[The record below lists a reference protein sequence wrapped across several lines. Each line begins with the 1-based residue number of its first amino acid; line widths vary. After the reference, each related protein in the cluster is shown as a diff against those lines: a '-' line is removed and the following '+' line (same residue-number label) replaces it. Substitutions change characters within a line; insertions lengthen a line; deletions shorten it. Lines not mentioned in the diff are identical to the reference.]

1 MTDTAYPLRLDLYLP
16 VHSFSGREYLKK
28 NIKVYAGLGL
38 LILVVLFTLQNTET
52 VPISFLFWEFRIS
65 RALMILMIFVV
76 GVLVGISSNYLK
88 RR

>member
-1 MTDTAYPLRLDLYLP
+1 M
-16 VHSFSGREYLKK
+16 KK

-65 RALMILMIFVV
+65 RALMIIMIFVI

>member
-1 MTDTAYPLRLDLYLP
+1 M
-16 VHSFSGREYLKK
+16 KK

-76 GVLVGISSNYLK
+76 GVLVGISSSYLK

>member
-1 MTDTAYPLRLDLYLP
+1 M
-16 VHSFSGREYLKK
+16 KK

-52 VPISFLFWEFRIS
+52 VPISFLFWEFHIS
-65 RALMILMIFVV
+65 RALMIIMIFVI
-76 GVLVGISSNYLK
+76 GVLVGISSNYHK

>member
-1 MTDTAYPLRLDLYLP
+1 M
-16 VHSFSGREYLKK
+16 KK
-28 NIKVYAGLGL
+28 NIKAYAGLGL

-65 RALMILMIFVV
+65 RVLMILMIFVV
-76 GVLVGISSNYLK
+76 GVLAGIFSSNFLK

>member
-1 MTDTAYPLRLDLYLP
+1 M
-16 VHSFSGREYLKK
+16 KK
-28 NIKVYAGLGL
+28 NLKIYTGLGL

-65 RALMILMIFVV
+65 RALMILIVFVI
-76 GVLVGISSNYLK
+76 GVLVGIFSKYLK

>member
-1 MTDTAYPLRLDLYLP
+1 M
-16 VHSFSGREYLKK
+16 KK
-28 NIKVYAGLGL
+28 NIKAYAGLGL

-65 RALMILMIFVV
+65 RVLMILMIFVV

>member
-1 MTDTAYPLRLDLYLP
+1 M
-16 VHSFSGREYLKK
+16 KK

>member
-1 MTDTAYPLRLDLYLP
+1 M
-16 VHSFSGREYLKK
+16 KK
-28 NIKVYAGLGL
+28 NLRAYAGLGL

-65 RALMILMIFVV
+65 RVLMILMIFVV

>member
-1 MTDTAYPLRLDLYLP
+1 M
-16 VHSFSGREYLKK
+16 KK

-52 VPISFLFWEFRIS
+52 TPISFLFWEFRIS
-65 RALMILMIFVV
+65 KALMIFMVFVV
-76 GVLVGISSNYLK
+76 GVLVGIFSSYLK

>member
-1 MTDTAYPLRLDLYLP
+1 M
-16 VHSFSGREYLKK
+16 KK

-65 RALMILMIFVV
+65 RVLMILMIFVI
-76 GVLVGISSNYLK
+76 GVLVGIFSKYLK
-88 RR
+88 RN

>member
-1 MTDTAYPLRLDLYLP
+1 M
-16 VHSFSGREYLKK
+16 KK

-52 VPISFLFWEFRIS
+52 APISFLFWEFRIS
-65 RALMILMIFVV
+65 RALMIFAIFAI
-76 GVLVGISSNYLK
+76 GVLTGLFLSGFYLK

>member
-1 MTDTAYPLRLDLYLP
+1 M
-16 VHSFSGREYLKK
+16 KK

-65 RALMILMIFVV
+65 RALVIFMVFVV
-76 GVLVGISSNYLK
+76 GVLVGIFSSGYYFK

>member
-1 MTDTAYPLRLDLYLP
+1 M
-16 VHSFSGREYLKK
+16 KK

-38 LILVVLFTLQNTET
+38 LVLVVLFTLQNTET

-65 RALMILMIFVV
+65 RVLMILMIFVI

>member
-1 MTDTAYPLRLDLYLP
+1 MKRN
-16 VHSFSGREYLKK
+16 LK
-28 NIKVYAGLGL
+28 IYAGLGL

-65 RALMILMIFVV
+65 RVVMILMIFVI

>member
-1 MTDTAYPLRLDLYLP
+1 M
-16 VHSFSGREYLKK
+16 KK

-88 RR
+88 RM

>member
-1 MTDTAYPLRLDLYLP
+1 M
-16 VHSFSGREYLKK
+16 KK
-28 NIKVYAGLGL
+28 NIKAYAGLGL

-65 RALMILMIFVV
+65 RVLMILMIFVI
-76 GVLVGISSNYLK
+76 GVLVGISFNYLK

>member
-1 MTDTAYPLRLDLYLP
+1 M
-16 VHSFSGREYLKK
+16 KK

-65 RALMILMIFVV
+65 RVLMILMIFVI
-76 GVLVGISSNYLK
+76 GVLVGISFNYLK

>member
-1 MTDTAYPLRLDLYLP
+1 M
-16 VHSFSGREYLKK
+16 KK

-65 RALMILMIFVV
+65 RALVIFMVFV
-76 GVLVGISSNYLK
+76 IGVLVGISSNYLK

>member
-1 MTDTAYPLRLDLYLP
+1 M
-16 VHSFSGREYLKK
+16 KK

-65 RALMILMIFVV
+65 RVLMILMIFVI
-76 GVLVGISSNYLK
+76 GVLVGIFSTYLK

>member
-1 MTDTAYPLRLDLYLP
+1 M
-16 VHSFSGREYLKK
+16 KK
-28 NIKVYAGLGL
+28 NIKVYGGLGL

-52 VPISFLFWEFRIS
+52 VPISFLLWEFRIS
-65 RALMILMIFVV
+65 RVLMILMIFVI

>member
-1 MTDTAYPLRLDLYLP
+1 M
-16 VHSFSGREYLKK
+16 KK
-28 NIKVYAGLGL
+28 NLEIYSGLGL

-65 RALMILMIFVV
+65 RVVMILMIFVI

>member
-1 MTDTAYPLRLDLYLP
+1 MKRN
-16 VHSFSGREYLKK
+16 LK
-28 NIKVYAGLGL
+28 IYAGLGL

-65 RALMILMIFVV
+65 RVLMILMIFVI
-76 GVLVGISSNYLK
+76 GVLVGISSKYLK

>member
-1 MTDTAYPLRLDLYLP
+1 M
-16 VHSFSGREYLKK
+16 KK
-28 NIKVYAGLGL
+28 NIKAYAGLGL

-65 RALMILMIFVV
+65 RVLMILMIFVI
-76 GVLVGISSNYLK
+76 GVLVGIFSSNFLK